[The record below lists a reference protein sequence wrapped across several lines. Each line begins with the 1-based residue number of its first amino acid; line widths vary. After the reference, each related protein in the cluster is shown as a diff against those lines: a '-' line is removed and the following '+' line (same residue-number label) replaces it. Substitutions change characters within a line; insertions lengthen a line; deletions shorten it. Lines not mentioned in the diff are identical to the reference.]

1 MTDLLVPL
9 YRLPAPAGATDA
21 VAVRRAIA
29 PEMHVVCDF
38 AAERFGKHWAS
49 ECAIAFAAQPAGVF
63 VAVEDGRLLGFA
75 CYDATAKGFFGP
87 TGVAE
92 EARGRGLGGRLLIA
106 TLQAMREAGYGY
118 AIIGGVGPI
127 DFYKRFCGAIEIP
140 DSDPGIYRGLLR

>member
-9 YRLPAPAGATDA
+9 YRLPPLEPDAGGL
-21 VAVRRAIA
+21 VVRRAIA

-38 AAERFGKHWAS
+38 AASRFGRHWAS
-49 ECAIAFAAQPAGVF
+49 ECAVAFAAQPAGVF
-63 VAVEDGRLLGFA
+63 VAVEDGKLLGFA
-75 CYDATAKGFFGP
+75 CHDATAKGFFGP

-92 EARGRGLGGRLLIA
+92 EARGRGIGGRLLIA
-106 TLQAMREAGYGY
+106 TLHAMRTAGYGY